1 MNQWAFVVAAYA
13 VFLVGSG
20 GLLAWSL
27 LACRKA
33 EGQADRIG
41 RRP

>member
-1 MNQWAFVVAAYA
+1 MNQWSFVIAAYS
-13 VFLVGSG
+13 VFLGGTG

-27 LACRKA
+27 LACRRA
-33 EGQADRIG
+33 EDQATRIT